1 MKTARDV
8 EDEAAK
14 WLVLNDKSLRRP
26 EEIAAFEA
34 WLAAD
39 ARHRAA
45 YLRLKA
51 AWRKASV
58 LFARRRPY
66 DGSVDIDLLQPEAPQ
81 HASSG
86 PLAFGLAALAVVA
99 LIALG

>member
-39 ARHRAA
+39 VRHRAA

-51 AWRKASV
+51 GWRRADQ
-58 LFARRRPY
+58 LRRLRPH
-66 DGSVDIDLLQPEAPQ
+66 DDAVDEDLLQAEEPQ
-81 HASSG
+81 HASR
-86 PLAFGLAALAVVA
+86 
-99 LIALG
+99 